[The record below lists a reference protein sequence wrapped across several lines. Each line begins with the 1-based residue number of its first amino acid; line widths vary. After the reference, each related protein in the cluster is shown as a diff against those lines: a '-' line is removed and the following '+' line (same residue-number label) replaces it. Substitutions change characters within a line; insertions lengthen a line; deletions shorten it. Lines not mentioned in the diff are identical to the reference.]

1 LHPLFNLQIPLKS
14 ASSVS
19 LKGIFAKK
27 GGHETKKKA
36 KTSNQ
41 QALQGSPFLARL

>member
-14 ASSVS
+14 VS
-19 LKGIFAKK
+19 IKDIFTKK
-27 GGHETKKKA
+27 GGHEMKKKA